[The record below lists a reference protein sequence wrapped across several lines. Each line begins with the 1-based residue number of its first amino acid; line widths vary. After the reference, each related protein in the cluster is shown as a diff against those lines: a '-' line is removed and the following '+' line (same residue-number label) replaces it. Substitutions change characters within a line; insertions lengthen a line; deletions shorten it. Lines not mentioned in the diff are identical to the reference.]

1 MQSSASMLLLVVV
14 AAAAT
19 QATTQGDL
27 QQRLLA
33 AEARAA
39 AAHAEAAELRQLL
52 QAESELER
60 HAALRKALPPS
71 TATRHPNSE
80 RAGQPVAFWAS
91 EPVKP
96 GELQGATDRGF
107 RGLT

>member
-1 MQSSASMLLLVVV
+1 MHPSASMLLLVIV

-19 QATTQGDL
+19 QATTQLGDL
-27 QQRLLA
+27 QQRLAA

-96 GELQGATDRGF
+96 GELQGC
-107 RGLT
+107 